1 MGITRTGNTE
11 AISKVAKSSVVRA
24 NLNALLPLVSG
35 RPETAN
41 SSLDTTI
48 VFLGNLSR
56 G

>member
-1 MGITRTGNTE
+1 MGVTRTGNTK
-11 AISKVAKSSVVRA
+11 AISEVAKSSVVRA
-24 NLNALLPLVSG
+24 NLNALLHLVSG

-48 VFLGNLSR
+48 IFQGNLSR